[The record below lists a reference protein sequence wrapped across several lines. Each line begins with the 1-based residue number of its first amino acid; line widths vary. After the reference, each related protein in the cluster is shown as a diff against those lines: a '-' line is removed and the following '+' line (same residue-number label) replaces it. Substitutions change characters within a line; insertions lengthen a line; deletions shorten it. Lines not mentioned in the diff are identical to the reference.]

1 MILVDFFFSGIQRW
15 IRTGSLLT
23 PTICCEVVILFD
35 ADLNWTA
42 HDEKAELTPAER
54 QKVVVGMFELATA
67 MAKKYGVPMSVRGG
81 ER

>member
-1 MILVDFFFSGIQRW
+1 MIRALALWFSGFLSML
-15 IRTGSLLT
+15 TSSLLT
-23 PTICCEVVILFD
+23 PTIRCEVVVLFD

-54 QKVVVGMFELATA
+54 QKVIVGMFELATT

-81 ER
+81 QA